1 MVCPY
6 KENYN
11 CPFVDTAV
19 MDKTIECRE
28 CEIYW
33 VEREDAIKINGSV
46 MMGTKWPKYSTR

>member
-6 KENYN
+6 KENFN